1 MLSTV
6 YLTENSYFVS
16 FFDMTLLLHY
26 FKISVLIILKTDYF
40 VIGFVFLMHY
50 TVVFRFVKRW
60 WNLLGQKR

>member
-16 FFDMTLLLHY
+16 FFDMTLLCDYLKY
-26 FKISVLIILKTDYF
+26 QFLLISEDGDYF

-60 WNLLGQKR
+60 